1 MGRKGAN
8 RVEEGVDIVVVG
20 GGIVGC
26 SIAMELANRG
36 GFGDI
41 VLLEKGPFLGDGT
54 STRNSYVIHAG
65 IYYPQ
70 DSWKARFC
78 VAGNRGLY
86 AFCRRYSIPC
96 LNTGKLILASSQDQ
110 IPLLENLRR
119 QGALNGVEGLRLLEK
134 REIRNREP
142 SVEAAAALHVPS
154 TGVFDVAQWFRV
166 AEGLL
171 YEKGAMV
178 LKNTAVVGLQPTG
191 KGIQVETDTRGRVP
205 ARFVVNAAGLQADDL
220 GNLLGNRFRIY
231 PIRGD
236 YFSVAGKKAAQVRG
250 AVYPLPGDLGLGIH
264 LTRLWDG
271 TLLIGPDARRVES
284 KEDYGT
290 LPVFDD
296 QGNLNPKAP
305 DFQRFFAP
313 VKKYFPTLEERDLHL
328 AHCGIRPS
336 LLAPGDKGFKDFR
349 IEWDRSDPRVLHL
362 LGIDSPGLTASPAI
376 AGHVADLLEGRA
388 G

>member
-1 MGRKGAN
+1 
-8 RVEEGVDIVVVG
+8 VEAGVDAVVVG
-20 GGIVGC
+20 GGIIGC
-26 SIAMELANRG
+26 SIALELVSRRAFR
-36 GFGDI
+36 DV

-70 DSWKARFC
+70 DSRKARFC
-78 VAGNRGLY
+78 VVGNRELY
-86 AFCRRYSIPC
+86 AFCERHSIAC
-96 LNTGKLILASSQDQ
+96 LKTGKLILAFSQDQ
-110 IPLLENLRR
+110 IPLLEDLKR
-119 QGALNGVEGLRLLEK
+119 QGDRNGVEGLRILD
-134 REIRNREP
+134 RDEIREREP
-142 SVEAAAALHVPS
+142 CVQAAAALFVPS

-171 YEKGAMV
+171 YERGAMV
-178 LKNTAVVGLQPTG
+178 LKNTAVVGLEPEG
-191 KGIQVETDTRGRVP
+191 GGVRVETGTRGKVL
-205 ARFVVNAAGLQADDL
+205 ARFVVNAAGLHADDV

-236 YFSVAGKKAAQVRG
+236 YFSVGGKRAGQVRG
-250 AVYPLPGDLGLGIH
+250 AVYPPPGDLGLGIH

-284 KEDYGT
+284 KEDYGPM
-290 LPVFDD
+290 PVFDEE
-296 QGNLNPKAP
+296 GNLNRNSG

-313 VKKYFPTLEERDLHL
+313 VKRYFPALRQHDLHL

-336 LLAPGDKGFKDFR
+336 LLAPGEKGFRDFR
-349 IEWDRSDPRVLHL
+349 IEWDEGDPRVMHL

-376 AGHVADLLEGRA
+376 ARHAADLLSDRA
-388 G
+388 